1 MQKYH
6 SLEVEIDEKTLFAQK
21 AENELIRQFFARK
34 LGDELAKIK
43 DLNVSF
49 DAYGDIDNPT
59 YRAEGYIVSKKY
71 FEDMLEK
78 AKEFDKIIEFVKHET
93 EF

>member
-21 AENELIRQFFARK
+21 ADDVTLRQFFARK

-43 DLNVSF
+43 DFDISF
-49 DAYGDIDNPT
+49 DAYGDTDNPT

-78 AKEFDKIIEFVKHET
+78 AKEFDKIIEFIKSET
-93 EF
+93 NF